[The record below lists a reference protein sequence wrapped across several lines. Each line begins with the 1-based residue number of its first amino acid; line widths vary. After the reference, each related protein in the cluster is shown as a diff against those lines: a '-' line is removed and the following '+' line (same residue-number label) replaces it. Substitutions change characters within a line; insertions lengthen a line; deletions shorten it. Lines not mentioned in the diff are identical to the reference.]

1 MKLFVD
7 DLTVIDSS
15 FLCPQ
20 RGIVGES
27 WITDICL
34 DGSLN
39 DESMIQDFGLVKKQ
53 IKQLIDQHVDH
64 KLLVPVEHPNLVLNQ
79 KCDDGR
85 QMIAM
90 NTARGALYLCCP
102 PDAFAFVYDCA
113 ITPQTVTGYLLDIL
127 AAEAPDNVDG
137 IELIL
142 RTEAIV
148 GPFFHYSHGLKKHD
162 GNCQR
167 IAHGHRSP
175 IHILID
181 DKRSREIEQFWANRW
196 EDIYIGSEEDRVMLA
211 DLSLTN
217 AQAASLGIDSAHYH
231 FFAYDASQGRFE
243 LAIAGQ
249 HTDLIATDS
258 TVECLAQH
266 VLDVTNT
273 MYPSSSILVKA
284 FEGVG
289 KGAIATNSKG

>member
-15 FLCPQ
+15 YLCPE
-20 RGIVGES
+20 RGLVGES

-34 DGSLN
+34 NGSLN

-64 KLLVPVEHPNLVLNQ
+64 KLLVPFEHPSLVLNE

-85 QMIAM
+85 YMLAM
-90 NTARGALYLCCP
+90 NTARGTLYLCCP
-102 PDAFAFVYDCA
+102 PDAFAFVYDRE
-113 ITPQTVTGYLLDIL
+113 ITPQTVTSYLLDIL

-137 IELIL
+137 IELTL
-142 RTEAIV
+142 RTEPIV
-148 GPFFHYSHGLKKHD
+148 GPYFHYSHGLKKHD

-181 DKRSREIEQFWANRW
+181 DQRSRDVEQFWADRW
-196 EDIYIGSEEDRVMLA
+196 QDIYIGSKEDLVELR

-217 AQAASLGIDSAHYH
+217 AQAAQLGLDSAQYHY
-231 FFAYDASQGRFE
+231 FAYDGSQGRFE
-243 LAIAGQ
+243 LAIGCQ

-258 TVECLAQH
+258 TIECLAQH
-266 VLDVTNT
+266 VLDVTAT
-273 MYPSSSILVKA
+273 MYPSSSIQVKA

-289 KGAIATNSKG
+289 KGAIAKK